1 MADDTTTD
9 KANASDT
16 AKDAPQ
22 GASAAKNE
30 PPVNMTDEPISLSQG
45 QASQT
50 VSTDEAN
57 AKRGA
62 ALEGEPLASD
72 APVITGSEPKPWAG
86 DTGEPAPDN
95 TFYAATPSAEVPAS
109 VLPDDAPAGWVR
121 DIDGSLWDSATIGGL
136 TVEAEVAGRYFVRA
150 YTPHGL
156 KTLSIHTADRQLAS
170 DYLEDIAL
178 TIGKAKGFDETAS
191 TSKRKKD
198 TK

>member
-9 KANASDT
+9 KPNAPVTPAN
-16 AKDAPQ
+16 APQ
-22 GASAAKNE
+22 GASAVKSE
-30 PPVNMTDEPISLSQG
+30 PAVNMTEEPISLSQG

-50 VSTDEAN
+50 ISTDEAN
-57 AKRGA
+57 TKRGA
-62 ALEGEPLASD
+62 ALEGEPLAADPSALTSP
-72 APVITGSEPKPWAG
+72 APPPWAV
-86 DTGEPAPDN
+86 DTDEPASDN
-95 TFYAATPSAEVPAS
+95 TFYAAVPSAGTPAS

-121 DIDGSLWDSATIGGL
+121 DIDGSLWDAATVGGL
-136 TVEAEVAGRYFVRA
+136 AVEAEVAGRYFVRA

-178 TIGKAKGFDETAS
+178 TIGKAKGFDETAAS
-191 TSKRKKD
+191 GKRKKD